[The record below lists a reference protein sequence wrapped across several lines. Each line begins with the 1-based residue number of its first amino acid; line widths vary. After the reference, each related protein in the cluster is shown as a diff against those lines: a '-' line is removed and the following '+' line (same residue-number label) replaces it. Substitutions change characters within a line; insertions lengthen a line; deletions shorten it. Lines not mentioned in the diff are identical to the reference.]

1 MPGKHGTLLDRC
13 IAVDLEVNPG
23 TDRLFA
29 IAAVRAGA
37 EEAVVCQNRGRLDG
51 ALDRLEAAIGDLD
64 HMVGHNILDFDIP
77 HLVARRPRLAKL
89 AERAI
94 DTLWLNPLAFPANPY
109 HHLVKH
115 YQDGRLL
122 AGHVSDP
129 ELDARLA
136 LEVLE
141 NQLEAFAAIEADA
154 LMAYHFL
161 ATRMETG
168 GGFDAVFRH
177 LRGAAAPVRDD
188 ALAAIGRLLERR
200 ACALRA
206 QEEMARLKDP
216 RQCWPMAF
224 ALGWISVAGGNS
236 VMPPWVRKRLPEAAE
251 IVRRLRDANCGD
263 PGCGWCREHNDPKRA
278 LERWFGF
285 AGFREK
291 PADSDGRPLQE
302 RIVEEAMQGRSV
314 LGILPTGT
322 GKSVCYQIPALSTFD
337 KTGALAVVISPLVAL
352 MADQIEGMRRQG
364 VSSAVTVNGMLSMPE
379 RKDALDRVRLGDAAM
394 LLISPEQLRSPS
406 VRSALAQREVGLWV
420 IDEAHCISKWGH
432 DFRPDYR
439 YVGRF
444 IREFSGDR
452 PPAPLMCLTATAK
465 PDVVRDIRE
474 HFRERIGADL
484 ALLDGGAVRTNL
496 SFEVR
501 QTSRGAKSADLA
513 EVLEQALPAE
523 GASGAIV
530 YCASRGATER
540 VAGFLKGRGHAA
552 AHFHAG
558 LKPDDKREVQD
569 LFREGELRVIAATNA
584 FGMGIDKPDVRLVV
598 HHDMPGSL
606 ENYLQEAG
614 RAGRDREPASCV
626 LLFDETDVER
636 QFWLAAL
643 SRLARHEIGAILKA
657 LRRLRDR
664 TSDHGDVIATPGE
677 IVRAEKDREF
687 GRDTATDDTRVKI
700 AVSWLEE
707 AKLLTREENRVSVF
721 PSSLRVVS
729 VAEAEALLAKA
740 SVTGTRRAALLGIV
754 RHLMNAPS
762 DDGVTT
768 DELTGACGMTLGEI
782 AKALADLEA
791 LGILRNEVAV
801 TVFVHAAV
809 EDSSKR
815 RLVQAARLETGLIA
829 LMREAAPDADDAG
842 ALPLHLTETTQALR
856 DAGHEGARPD
866 IVEKLVRGIAGDG
879 RDQQDGGGGS
889 LSVRKANRNTL
900 MVTLRRAWDALERT
914 AELRR
919 LGGEILL
926 EHLLGK
932 LDRQASGKDI
942 QAATTLGDMLA
953 ALDGD
958 ALLRG
963 EVRETT
969 KLMERALLWMH
980 EQEIVTLGRGLTVFR
995 PAITVNLKPGTKTFA
1010 AEDFAPLED
1019 HYRERTIQTHVMAAY
1034 AENGLKSIAQAQDL
1048 SRDYFELDRD
1058 AFLKR
1063 WMPGRMA
1070 EIQRQTS
1077 GPSWKRIVED
1087 LGNPAQQEIVA
1098 DDREQTSVLVL
1109 AGPGSGKTRTLVH
1122 RIAYL
1127 IRVRREPPESILAL
1141 AYSRHAAGE
1150 IRERLRRLVGDDARR
1165 ATVCTCHALA
1175 MRLVGTSFA
1184 GTVAGDDDFR
1194 DALRQATRLLAGDG
1208 LDGPEA
1214 EALRDTLI
1222 QGFRWILVDEY
1233 QDVGPE
1239 EYAFI
1244 AAVAGR
1250 SQRDPDLRLSLFAV
1264 GDDDQNIFAFKGAAV
1279 EYIRRFGEDYRA
1291 KPAYLVENYR
1301 STRHIVDAANAVIAG
1316 ASERMKAGRDIA
1328 VDAAR
1333 ERDPPGGALAA
1344 ADPVGRGRVQILQCP
1359 PGDAAQGVAAVDE
1372 LVRLSR
1378 LDGDWD
1384 WKSAAVMA
1392 RVWKQL
1398 EPVRAYAESLDI
1410 PVSLAGESM
1419 PSVWRL
1425 REMQALVRGI
1435 GREPGRMLTISD
1447 ALEILNGIEQSGWT
1461 NLIAEG
1467 VAALAREIGQGSMPA
1482 PEMTEWLAEWARDT
1496 RGEQNGLLLLS
1507 AHRAK
1512 GLEFDHVIVLDG
1524 DWDRSNGP
1532 DSDEARRLR
1541 YVAMTRARRSLAM
1554 IDAGRCALLPPEGE
1568 ATLRRPVAPDTDA
1581 LPRTRQRHF
1590 VPDMELVDLS
1600 WAGRIRNNHTS
1611 LRAIAEAR
1619 IGDPV
1624 TLENQ
1629 SGKWALRSAS
1639 GQMLGMMSQKFA
1651 PDPELTFVRGEIG
1664 AIIRWKKSDSDPE
1677 FQKIKCRD
1685 EWEVALPELVFDMP

>member
-13 IAVDLEVNPG
+13 VAVDLEVNPG

-37 EEAVVCQNRGRLDG
+37 EEALVCQKRGKLDR
-51 ALDRLEAAIGDLD
+51 ALDTLEAAIDDHD

-89 AERAI
+89 SERAI

-154 LMAYHFL
+154 LAAYHFL
-161 ATRMETG
+161 ATRMEAS

-177 LRGAAAPVRDD
+177 LRGAEAPQRAD

-200 ACALRA
+200 ACALRTE
-206 QEEMARLKDP
+206 QQMARLKDP

-236 VMPPWVRKRLPEAAE
+236 VMPPWVRMRLPEAAG

-263 PGCGWCREHNDPKRA
+263 PACGWCREHNDPKRA

-291 PADSDGRPLQE
+291 PADEDGRPLQE
-302 RIVEEAMQGRSV
+302 RIVEEAMQGGSV

-322 GKSVCYQIPALSTFD
+322 GKSICYQIPALSAFD

-379 RKDALDRVRLGDAAM
+379 RKDALERVRLGDAAM

-406 VRSALAQREVGLWV
+406 VRTALGQREVGLWV

-452 PPAPLMCLTATAK
+452 DPAPLMCLTATAK
-465 PDVVRDIRE
+465 PDVVRDIRA
-474 HFRERIGADL
+474 HFRDRIGADL

-501 QTSRGAKSADLA
+501 PTNRSAKSADLA
-513 EVLEQALPAE
+513 ELLERTLPAA

-530 YCASRGATER
+530 YCASRDATER
-540 VAGFLKGRGHAA
+540 VADFLKGRGHAA

-569 LFREGELRVIAATNA
+569 RFREGELRVVAATNA

-614 RAGRDREPASCV
+614 RAGRDRQPASCV
-626 LLFDETDVER
+626 LLFDEGDVER
-636 QFWLAAL
+636 QFSLAAR

-664 TSDHGDVIATPGE
+664 TSERGDVVATPGE

-687 GRDTATDDTRVKI
+687 GRDTATEDTRVKI

-707 AKLLTREENRVSVF
+707 AKLLTREENQVSVF

-729 VAEAEALLAKA
+729 LKEAAALLAKA
-740 SVTGTRRAALLGIV
+740 NVTEARRGDLLGVV
-754 RHLMNAPS
+754 RHLMNAPP

-768 DELTGACGMTLGEI
+768 DELTGACGMTLAEI
-782 AKALADLEA
+782 AKALADLET

-801 TVFVHAAV
+801 TVFVHAGI

-815 RLVQAARLETGLIA
+815 RLVHAARLETGLIA
-829 LMREAAPDADDAG
+829 LMREAAPDADGAA
-842 ALPLHLTETTQALR
+842 ALPLHLAETTQALR

-879 RDQQDGGGGS
+879 RDQDGGAGS
-889 LSVRKANRNTL
+889 LSVRKASRNTL
-900 MVTLRRAWDALERT
+900 MVTLRRTWPALERT
-914 AELRR
+914 AEIRR

-926 EHLLGK
+926 EHLLGT

-958 ALLRG
+958 ALLRD

-969 KLMERALLWMH
+969 KLMERSLLWMH

-995 PAITVNLKPGTKTFA
+995 PAITVNLKPGAKGFA
-1010 AEDFAPLED
+1010 AEDFAPLEE

-1034 AENGLKSIAQAQDL
+1034 AENGLASIDQAQDL

-1070 EIQRQTS
+1070 EIQRRTS
-1077 GPSWKRIVED
+1077 GASWERIVTG
-1087 LGNPAQQEIVA
+1087 LGNPAQQDIVA

-1141 AYSRHAAGE
+1141 AYSRHAAAE
-1150 IRERLRRLVGDDARR
+1150 IRERLRSLVGDDARR

-1184 GTVAGDDDFR
+1184 GSDASDDDFR
-1194 DALRQATRLLAGDG
+1194 EALNQATRLLAGEE

-1333 ERDPPGGALAA
+1333 ERDPPGGTLAA
-1344 ADPVGRGRVQILQCP
+1344 ADPVGKGRVQILQCP
-1359 PGDAAQGVAAVDE
+1359 RGDAAQGVAAVDE

-1378 LDGDWD
+1378 LDESWD

-1392 RVWKQL
+1392 RLWKQL

-1410 PVSLAGESM
+1410 PVSLASESM

-1425 REMQALVRGI
+1425 REMQALIRGL

-1447 ALEILNGIEQSGWT
+1447 ALEILNRIDESRWSD
-1461 NLIAEG
+1461 LIAEG

-1482 PEMTEWLAEWARDT
+1482 PEMTEWLAEWARDI

-1512 GLEFDHVIVLDG
+1512 GLEFDHVVVLDG
-1524 DWDRSNGP
+1524 DWDRLEGP
-1532 DSDEARRLR
+1532 DSDAARRLR

-1554 IDAGRCALLPPEGE
+1554 IDSGQCGLLPPDGA
-1568 ATLRRPVAPDTDA
+1568 ATLRRPVTPDTEA

-1600 WAGRIRNNHTS
+1600 WAGRLRADDPS

-1624 TLENQ
+1624 RLARQN
-1629 SGKWALRSAS
+1629 GKWAIRSAS
-1639 GQMLGMMSQKFA
+1639 GQILGMMSQKFT
-1651 PDPELTFVRGEIG
+1651 PDPELSFVRGEIG
-1664 AIIRWKKSDSDPE
+1664 AIIRWKKSDSDPQ
-1677 FQKIKCRD
+1677 FQKMKRRD
-1685 EWEVALPELVFDMP
+1685 EWEVVLPELVFEAP